1 MSLYCSLS
9 FHCPHTGP
17 WDQHQQFTLGT
28 FHSTGT
34 GNPTYQVCFALLCY
48 PTFLW
53 SQVLETYSPKEAMK
67 TISLSRQDFQTNA
80 TFYPLTEKQ
89 KSPEGLSGLL
99 HLITGKS
106 QVLHCI
112 DSPI

>member
-1 MSLYCSLS
+1 
-9 FHCPHTGP
+9 
-17 WDQHQQFTLGT
+17 
-28 FHSTGT
+28 
-34 GNPTYQVCFALLCY
+34 
-48 PTFLW
+48 
-53 SQVLETYSPKEAMK
+53 MK

-80 TFYPLTEKQ
+80 TFYPLMEKQ